1 MAEGK
6 TKEKR
11 YAMVIDLRRCVG
23 CMSCQVTCKM
33 ENNVPFDFFRSKVLI
48 TERGTYPDVKRR
60 FLPVLCNHCEEAPCV
75 QVCPVGASYRR
86 EDGVVLVDQDK
97 CIGCGYCVEACPYDA
112 RYINP
117 FTGTADKCTFCQ
129 PRIDSGLEPA
139 CVHNCMGQARIFG
152 DLNDPN
158 SAVSKLVNGN
168 SVQTL
173 KGNLGT
179 EPRVFYISAD
189 LVTLDRKEGE

>member
-1 MAEGK
+1 LAEGK